1 MKLKRFSLRFNL
13 DRENDRRAWE
23 ALHRMDARSINQEII
38 ARINAKEQT
47 DVLKEL
53 IRQTVSEELERTA
66 KNSRDRPAAQAEAS
80 AVQHRAVA
88 LHRGLED
95 GTGEEIH
102 LPGMPVRVVHDAAHG
117 VVKEILALL
126 IIGGCHSMSEK
137 ALCEVNMTYA
147 TMRSYFRAAERARQ
161 HLSGFI
167 VFSPA
172 SFNKE
177 YSVESRTYAVSS
189 DNKAFRP
196 NMGGYSIYASSL
208 DGSDP
213 CVRLEQYM
221 ASEYGGKNGWQIER
235 CYMMSDEVERAKALM
250 RTEKEHE
257 R

>member
-1 MKLKRFSLRFNL
+1 MGYVTP
-13 DRENDRRAWE
+13 E
-23 ALHRMDARSINQEII
+23 QI
-38 ARINAKEQT
+38 AQAKEWDLLTYLQQYDPHQLVHVGGST
-47 DVLKEL
+47 YCTREHDSLK
-53 IRQTVSEELERTA
+53 
-66 KNSRDRPAAQAEAS
+66 
-80 AVQHRAVA
+80 
-88 LHRGLED
+88 
-95 GTGEEIH
+95 
-102 LPGMPVRVVHDAAHG
+102 
-117 VVKEILALL
+117 
-126 IIGGCHSMSEK
+126 MSEK

-172 SFNKE
+172 SFDKE

-235 CYMMSDEVERAKALM
+235 CYMMSDEVERAQALM

>member
-1 MKLKRFSLRFNL
+1 
-13 DRENDRRAWE
+13 
-23 ALHRMDARSINQEII
+23 
-38 ARINAKEQT
+38 
-47 DVLKEL
+47 
-53 IRQTVSEELERTA
+53 
-66 KNSRDRPAAQAEAS
+66 
-80 AVQHRAVA
+80 
-88 LHRGLED
+88 
-95 GTGEEIH
+95 
-102 LPGMPVRVVHDAAHG
+102 
-117 VVKEILALL
+117 
-126 IIGGCHSMSEK
+126 MSEK
-137 ALCEVNMTYA
+137 ALCEVNMTYV

-235 CYMMSDEVERAKALM
+235 YYMMSDEVERAKALM

>member
-1 MKLKRFSLRFNL
+1 
-13 DRENDRRAWE
+13 
-23 ALHRMDARSINQEII
+23 
-38 ARINAKEQT
+38 
-47 DVLKEL
+47 
-53 IRQTVSEELERTA
+53 
-66 KNSRDRPAAQAEAS
+66 
-80 AVQHRAVA
+80 
-88 LHRGLED
+88 
-95 GTGEEIH
+95 
-102 LPGMPVRVVHDAAHG
+102 
-117 VVKEILALL
+117 
-126 IIGGCHSMSEK
+126 MSEK

-172 SFNKE
+172 SFDKE

-235 CYMMSDEVERAKALM
+235 CYMMSDEVERAITKRPSPHALT
-250 RTEKEHE
+250 RRRRGGWRYCLSKQRICPYRFRLTGACRPYDPAKFFPFPIPSVL
-257 R
+257 

>member
-1 MKLKRFSLRFNL
+1 
-13 DRENDRRAWE
+13 
-23 ALHRMDARSINQEII
+23 
-38 ARINAKEQT
+38 
-47 DVLKEL
+47 
-53 IRQTVSEELERTA
+53 
-66 KNSRDRPAAQAEAS
+66 
-80 AVQHRAVA
+80 
-88 LHRGLED
+88 
-95 GTGEEIH
+95 
-102 LPGMPVRVVHDAAHG
+102 
-117 VVKEILALL
+117 
-126 IIGGCHSMSEK
+126 MSEK

-172 SFNKE
+172 SFDKE

-235 CYMMSDEVERAKALM
+235 CYMMSDEVERAQASCEPKKSMSDNEEAKPHTLQ
-250 RTEKEHE
+250 RRRRRGCRYCLSKQ
-257 R
+257 RIVGPQFA

>member
-23 ALHRMDARSINQEII
+23 ALHRMDTRSINQEII

-80 AVQHRAVA
+80 A
-88 LHRGLED
+88 ED
-95 GTGEEIH
+95 LNT
-102 LPGMPVRVVHDAAHG
+102 VFD
-117 VVKEILALL
+117 
-126 IIGGCHSMSEK
+126 
-137 ALCEVNMTYA
+137 NMTYA

-172 SFNKE
+172 SFDKE

-196 NMGGYSIYASSL
+196 NIGGYSIYASSL

>member
-1 MKLKRFSLRFNL
+1 
-13 DRENDRRAWE
+13 
-23 ALHRMDARSINQEII
+23 
-38 ARINAKEQT
+38 
-47 DVLKEL
+47 
-53 IRQTVSEELERTA
+53 
-66 KNSRDRPAAQAEAS
+66 
-80 AVQHRAVA
+80 
-88 LHRGLED
+88 
-95 GTGEEIH
+95 
-102 LPGMPVRVVHDAAHG
+102 
-117 VVKEILALL
+117 
-126 IIGGCHSMSEK
+126 MSEK

-257 R
+257 RQRRGQARTLSHAAGAEDGGIVLASNELWGHNSA

>member
-1 MKLKRFSLRFNL
+1 
-13 DRENDRRAWE
+13 
-23 ALHRMDARSINQEII
+23 
-38 ARINAKEQT
+38 
-47 DVLKEL
+47 
-53 IRQTVSEELERTA
+53 
-66 KNSRDRPAAQAEAS
+66 
-80 AVQHRAVA
+80 
-88 LHRGLED
+88 
-95 GTGEEIH
+95 
-102 LPGMPVRVVHDAAHG
+102 
-117 VVKEILALL
+117 
-126 IIGGCHSMSEK
+126 MSEK
-137 ALCEVNMTYA
+137 ALCEVNMTYV

-172 SFNKE
+172 SFDKE

-196 NMGGYSIYASSL
+196 NIGGYSIYASSL

-250 RTEKEHE
+250 RIEKSMSDNKEAKPAHSSAPQAQ
-257 R
+257 RMAVLS

>member
-1 MKLKRFSLRFNL
+1 
-13 DRENDRRAWE
+13 
-23 ALHRMDARSINQEII
+23 
-38 ARINAKEQT
+38 
-47 DVLKEL
+47 
-53 IRQTVSEELERTA
+53 
-66 KNSRDRPAAQAEAS
+66 
-80 AVQHRAVA
+80 
-88 LHRGLED
+88 
-95 GTGEEIH
+95 
-102 LPGMPVRVVHDAAHG
+102 
-117 VVKEILALL
+117 
-126 IIGGCHSMSEK
+126 MSEK
-137 ALCEVNMTYA
+137 ALCEVNMTYS
-147 TMRSYFRAAERARQ
+147 TMRSYFRTEERAHQ

-172 SFNKE
+172 SFNKA

-189 DNKAFRP
+189 DNKPFRP

-235 CYMMSDEVERAKALM
+235 CYMMSDEVERAKSLM

>member
-1 MKLKRFSLRFNL
+1 
-13 DRENDRRAWE
+13 
-23 ALHRMDARSINQEII
+23 
-38 ARINAKEQT
+38 
-47 DVLKEL
+47 
-53 IRQTVSEELERTA
+53 
-66 KNSRDRPAAQAEAS
+66 
-80 AVQHRAVA
+80 
-88 LHRGLED
+88 
-95 GTGEEIH
+95 
-102 LPGMPVRVVHDAAHG
+102 
-117 VVKEILALL
+117 
-126 IIGGCHSMSEK
+126 MSEK

-172 SFNKE
+172 SFDKE

-250 RTEKEHE
+250 RIEKSMSDNKGWRHCLRPTTNLSRKEKMRKIFPCGHSKASPH